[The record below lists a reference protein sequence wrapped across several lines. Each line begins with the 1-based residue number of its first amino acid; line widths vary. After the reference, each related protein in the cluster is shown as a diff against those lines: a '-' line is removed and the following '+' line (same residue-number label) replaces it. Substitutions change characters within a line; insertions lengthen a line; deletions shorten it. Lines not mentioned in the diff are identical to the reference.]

1 MVCRFENIVVRSG
14 LGEGEVERQTQV
26 FNRCI
31 FGTESIAYF
40 KCFVLVFGVVE
51 CVVHRIAYIRSRS
64 AVVAVSSCDATFEV
78 FGNLSV
84 RIVDAIIRVE
94 QGIIVERTIGRGTVG
109 CGIVDISHIADKK
122 SLVAIAYVEAYAC
135 AVDASLL
142 HDTGRTVDTSIQLIA
157 QFVCATFDVESVAL
171 CKHGAQRLREPVGIY
186 ATLYVKQFAAVDF
199 KLVLLVL
206 HRSRVAVKAC
216 TFLQFE
222 LLGCVEQ
229 MVVGEVG
236 IFNLVVAIV
245 RHAQLACCRSLCLNY
260 NDAV

>member
-1 MVCRFENIVVRSG
+1 MAI
-14 LGEGEVERQTQV
+14 
-26 FNRCI
+26 
-31 FGTESIAYF
+31 
-40 KCFVLVFGVVE
+40 
-51 CVVHRIAYIRSRS
+51 
-64 AVVAVSSCDATFEV
+64 SSCDATFEV

-94 QGIIVERTIGRGTVG
+94 QGISVERTIGRGTVG
-109 CGIVDISHIADKK
+109 YGIVDISHIADKK

-135 AVDASLL
+135 AVDTSLF
-142 HDTGRTVDTSIQLIA
+142 HNTGRTVDTSIQLIA

-186 ATLYVKQFAAVDF
+186 ATLYVKQFATVDF

-222 LLGCVEQ
+222 FLGCVEQ
-229 MVVGEVG
+229 VIVCKVGV
-236 IFNLVVAIV
+236 FNLVVAV
-245 RHAQLACCRSLCLNY
+245 VCNAQLASCRSLGLNY